1 MKMLTLSGKGELVQ
15 IRNVYVDVYYTLP
28 CITLAIMPTTFT
40 SATPYCHHHHS
51 YAPCDHGHHRRLP
64 LASPPSHFN
73 TSRLAPCWYR
83 KMVVSNTPPQMT
95 W

>member
-15 IRNVYVDVYYTLP
+15 IRNVYLDVYYTLP

-51 YAPCDHGHHRRLP
+51 YAPCDHGHHRRI
-64 LASPPSHFN
+64 
-73 TSRLAPCWYR
+73 
-83 KMVVSNTPPQMT
+83 TP
-95 W
+95 